1 MLYIYQVVN
10 KDYRKSVKRNIKY
23 FVILILMYN
32 SEIYAV
38 SLAFFF
44 TVLIFDPPGKL
55 KNSNCKK
62 TGKQQNFW
70 TNLYAGGDINVRQKW

>member
-1 MLYIYQVVN
+1 MLFIYLVVN
-10 KDYRKSVKRNIKY
+10 EDYRKSVKRNIKY

-32 SEIYAV
+32 SEICAV
-38 SLAFFF
+38 SVAFFF

-62 TGKQQNFW
+62 NQENGKIYGLNCMLLV
-70 TNLYAGGDINVRQKW
+70 T

>member
-1 MLYIYQVVN
+1 MLFIYLVFN
-10 KDYRKSVKRNIKY
+10 EDYRKSVKRNIKY

-32 SEIYAV
+32 SEICAV

-55 KNSNCKK
+55 KKSNCKK
-62 TGKQQNFW
+62 KPQENGKIYGLNCMLLV
-70 TNLYAGGDINVRQKW
+70 T

>member
-1 MLYIYQVVN
+1 MLYIYLVIN
-10 KDYRKSVKRNIKY
+10 EDYRKSVKQNIKY

-32 SEIYAV
+32 SEICAV

-55 KNSNCKK
+55 KNSNRKK
-62 TGKQQNFW
+62 TGNGRIFGL
-70 TNLYAGGDINVRQKW
+70 TCMLLVT

>member
-1 MLYIYQVVN
+1 MLYIYLVVN
-10 KDYRKSVKRNIKY
+10 EDYRKSVKRNIKY

-32 SEIYAV
+32 SEICAV

-62 TGKQQNFW
+62 KTQENGKIYGL
-70 TNLYAGGDINVRQKW
+70 TCMLLVT